1 MQIKYKLQGI
11 NMKKLGTLFTLL
23 FVTIIANAQKTV
35 TIDKKYYQVIYSET
49 LKQPIAVDY
58 GIRTKTCNATR
69 AGMDFFAE
77 KGVITSSNA
86 DYANNDWDK
95 GHLAPAADFCFSRDA
110 MLSTFSYANCALQH
124 YKLNRGVWKELEAL
138 EREWAKTDSIIIHI
152 DVIFSKSPT
161 RTPTGASIPAAFR
174 KTITFYSTK
183 KKLVYEFPNV
193 PPTKTLDKYL
203 IKN

>member
-1 MQIKYKLQGI
+1 
-11 NMKKLGTLFTLL
+11 MKQLIFFLIFPFFL
-23 FVTIIANAQKTV
+23 IAQPNVK
-35 TIDKKYYQVIYSET
+35 IDKKYYQITYSQKF
-49 LKQPIAVDY
+49 KQPIAVDY
-58 GIRTKTCNATR
+58 GIRTKECNATR

-77 KGVITSSNA
+77 KGIITSSNV

-95 GHLAPAADFCFSRDA
+95 GHMAPAADFCFSRDA
-110 MLSTFSYANCALQH
+110 MLSTFSYTNCALQH
-124 YKLNRGVWKELEAL
+124 YKLNRGVWKELEAQ

-152 DVIFSKSPT
+152 DVIFAKIPT
-161 RTPTGASIPAAFR
+161 KTASGASIPQSFR